1 MQREAETEVDE
12 SEFKVDDP
20 YGELTIGTNPNKCLP
35 QSHREASYNSLLPM
49 DIANAYDS
57 QV

>member
-1 MQREAETEVDE
+1 MQREYETEIDE
-12 SEFKVDDP
+12 NEFKTDDP
-20 YGELTIGTNPNKCLP
+20 YEKLTIGRSQSKGLP
-35 QSHREASYNSLLPM
+35 LSHKEASYNSLLPM

>member
-1 MQREAETEVDE
+1 MQREYETEIDE
-12 SEFKVDDP
+12 NEFKVDDP
-20 YGELTIGTNPNKCLP
+20 YGELTIGRTQSKGLP
-35 QSHREASYNSLLPM
+35 LSHREASYNSLLPM